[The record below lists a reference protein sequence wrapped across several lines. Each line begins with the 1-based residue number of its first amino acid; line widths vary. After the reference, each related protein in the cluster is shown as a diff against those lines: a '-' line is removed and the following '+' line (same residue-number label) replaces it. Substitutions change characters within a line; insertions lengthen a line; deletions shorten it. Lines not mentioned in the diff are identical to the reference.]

1 MVKKDLVNQATKSIG
16 GNFTQEMSYI
26 FSSSDGITTYLEYSR
41 SNEICQDL
49 MKFKLVIF
57 KCIKKNNLISL
68 WTPNSKLLVK
78 N

>member
-41 SNEICQDL
+41 SN
-49 MKFKLVIF
+49 
-57 KCIKKNNLISL
+57 
-68 WTPNSKLLVK
+68 
-78 N
+78 